1 MQAFQ
6 TLKDTLASPK
16 VLAHYNPALEVKLA
30 VDASPFGLG
39 VVISHISQEVVERP
53 IAYATRTLTS
63 AERNYSV
70 IDKEAL
76 AIIFGIRKFNS
87 SCMGIDSHLW
97 PITNPSH
104 FNSVQKKE
112 SQPLQLQDY

>member
-1 MQAFQ
+1 MSSLANPLNQPLSKDVPWVWSEECMQAFQ
-6 TLKDTLASPK
+6 TLKDTLASSK

-30 VDASPFGLG
+30 VSPFGLG
-39 VVISHISQEVVERP
+39 AVISHISQEVVERS

-70 IDKEAL
+70 FEKEAL

-87 SCMGIDSHLW
+87 SCMGIDSHL
-97 PITNPSH
+97 
-104 FNSVQKKE
+104 
-112 SQPLQLQDY
+112 